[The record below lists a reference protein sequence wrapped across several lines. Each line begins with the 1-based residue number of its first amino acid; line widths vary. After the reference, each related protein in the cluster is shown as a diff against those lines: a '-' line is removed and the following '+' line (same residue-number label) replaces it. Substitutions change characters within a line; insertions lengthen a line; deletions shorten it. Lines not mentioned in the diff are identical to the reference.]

1 MYISKSFI
9 PILKNN
15 PSEAKIKSHQLM
27 LRVGMIKQSLA
38 GIYSWLPLGFK
49 VMKKIEQI
57 VREEQNKIGAQEIL
71 MPTIQ
76 PSDIWKESGRY
87 DDYGDEMLRI
97 KDRQGREMLYGP
109 TNEELV
115 TDIFRSS
122 VKSYKSLPQ
131 LLYHIQWKFR
141 DEVRPRFGIM
151 RGREFYMKDAYSFD
165 VNDEDAA
172 FSYNKFFF
180 SYLKT
185 FKRLELS
192 AIPMAADTGP
202 IGGNLSHEFI
212 ILADTGESKI
222 FTDKRVFDLDSEG
235 SVMDR
240 QSLQDLRK
248 KYEQYYAVADEK
260 FNKDEFEEKVSEEN
274 RLITKGIEVGH
285 IFYFGDKYS
294 KALNAAVDLPGGKKD
309 FVKMGSYGIGVSRL
323 VGAIIEAKYDE
334 KDEIMKWPFS
344 VAPYELAIIPMINK
358 NDTSALDKANKLF
371 KHFESKNIDTII
383 DDMDENLSSKI
394 KKFNLIGVPY
404 QIILGKKSDGDLLE
418 FKEIG
423 KDPKSLTI
431 DQITQILTEQKITT
445 IIVTHDS
452 YEAFYLG
459 TKCGIILDEQLKQ
472 FDDPYNVYH
481 FPNSVEVVNFLNR
494 GILIPAKVTGENS
507 LESVDL
513 GTITGDFIKH
523 YPKGSEVQLLLQPE
537 DLEHDDQSN
546 LKLEVVDRKFR
557 GTNFIYTLKT
567 MSNKLIPVF
576 VHSHHIHQHQV
587 DEKFGIKRPI
597 NIDHIVC
604 F

>member
-27 LRVGMIKQSLA
+27 LRVGMIKQSSA

-57 VREEQNKIGAQEIL
+57 VRDEQDKIGAQEIL

-87 DDYGDEMLRI
+87 DDYGNEMLRI
-97 KDRQGREMLYGP
+97 KDRQDREMLYGP

-165 VNDEDAA
+165 INDEEAT
-172 FSYNKFFF
+172 FSYNKFFY

-202 IGGNLSHEFI
+202 IGGSLSHEFI

-222 FTDKRVFDLDSEG
+222 FTDKRIFDLDGES
-235 SVMDR
+235 SVMNKK
-240 QSLQDLRK
+240 SLEELRK
-248 KYEQYYAVADEK
+248 KYEQFYAVADEK
-260 FNKDEFEEKVSEEN
+260 FNKDVFEKEVSEEN

-323 VGAIIEAKYDE
+323 VGAIIEAKYDDKE
-334 KDEIMKWPFS
+334 EIMKWPLS

-358 NDTSALDKANKLF
+358 NEKSLLDKASNIFTHLK
-371 KHFESKNIDTII
+371 SKNIDTII
-383 DDMDENLSSKI
+383 DDTDENLSSKI

-404 QIILGKKSDGDLLE
+404 QIIIGKKSEGDMLE

-423 KDPKSLTI
+423 KDPQNLTI
-431 DQITQILTEQKITT
+431 DQITKILTE
-445 IIVTHDS
+445 
-452 YEAFYLG
+452 
-459 TKCGIILDEQLKQ
+459 LK
-472 FDDPYNVYH
+472 
-481 FPNSVEVVNFLNR
+481 
-494 GILIPAKVTGENS
+494 AKN
-507 LESVDL
+507 
-513 GTITGDFIKH
+513 
-523 YPKGSEVQLLLQPE
+523 
-537 DLEHDDQSN
+537 
-546 LKLEVVDRKFR
+546 
-557 GTNFIYTLKT
+557 
-567 MSNKLIPVF
+567 
-576 VHSHHIHQHQV
+576 
-587 DEKFGIKRPI
+587 
-597 NIDHIVC
+597 
-604 F
+604 